1 MRVEDMIVG
10 DVLAL
15 GCYLGVRDTVSWF
28 NSGRYRKRLA
38 SPDGELLR
46 FVTLP
51 ELAHKLDVRP
61 AEVQWWIA
69 SGKLTRSNGL
79 VPCNQRLFVDMKKFR
94 LDAPSVTRVL
104 ARRASRDHPIP
115 RCVCP

>member
-15 GCYLGVRDTVSWF
+15 GCYLGVRDTINWF

-38 SPDGELLR
+38 GPDGELLR

-51 ELAHKLDVRP
+51 ELARRLDVRP
-61 AEVQWWIA
+61 AAVQWWIA
-69 SGKLTRSNGL
+69 CGKLKRSNGL
-79 VPCNQRLFVDMKKFR
+79 VPCNQRMFVDMKKFHFAIPSAA
-94 LDAPSVTRVL
+94 LAPVK
-104 ARRASRDHPIP
+104 AR
-115 RCVCP
+115 